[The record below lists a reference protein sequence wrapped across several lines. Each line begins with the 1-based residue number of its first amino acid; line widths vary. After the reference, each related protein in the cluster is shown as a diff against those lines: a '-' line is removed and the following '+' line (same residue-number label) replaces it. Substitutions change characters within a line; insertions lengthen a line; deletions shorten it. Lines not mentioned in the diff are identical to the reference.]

1 MPKVDIG
8 LVASIYGTECNKLNV
23 EGLEKPPGRSETVF
37 LDTAVF
43 VAELDALSLARWQF
57 GLTTIYHFLFVP
69 LTIGMVL
76 MVALLQTA
84 WVRTGKEKYL
94 KLTKFFGKIF
104 LINFAMGVVTGI
116 VQEFQFGMNWSDYS
130 RFVGDVFG
138 APLAMEGLLAFFF
151 EATFIGLWI
160 FGWGRL
166 SKGVHLATIWMTA
179 LGVVLSAYFI
189 LAANAFM
196 QNPVGFAVNE
206 ERGRAELTDI
216 FAVLTNPVALA
227 QFPHT
232 ISASLM
238 VAAAVMIAVA
248 AYHLK
253 RSQFVVEM
261 RSAMKFG
268 LWTSLVASA
277 ATVLNGDQLGIAM
290 VNTQPMKMA
299 AAEAL
304 YNTTKEASFS
314 IFTIGSLDGK
324 EELFS
329 VRIPYLL
336 SFLSTHTL
344 DGEVEGMNNLQA
356 QYELLYGPGDY
367 MPTVWITYWAFRL
380 MIGMGLLSTLVA
392 VVGLWLTRK
401 QNLEV
406 PKSFWSTAIWAAPL
420 PLIAMSIGWIFTEMG
435 RQPWLVFSLMKT
447 EAGVSPGVT
456 AIEVLVSLVGFTLI
470 YGILAV
476 VEFKILLKAIQAGPV
491 EAIEEPTD
499 QQKLAV
505 AY

>member
-1 MPKVDIG
+1 
-8 LVASIYGTECNKLNV
+8 VAI
-23 EGLEKPPGRSETVF
+23 
-37 LDTAVF
+37 
-43 VAELDALSLARWQF
+43 
-57 GLTTIYHFLFVP
+57 
-69 LTIGMVL
+69 
-76 MVALLQTA
+76 LQSA
-84 WVRTGKEKYL
+84 WVKTGKEKYL

-160 FGWGRL
+160 FGWDKL

-179 LGVVLSAYFI
+179 LGVLLSAYFI

-196 QNPVGFAVNE
+196 QNPVGFEINE
-206 ERGRAELTDI
+206 AKGRAELTDI
-216 FAVLTNPVALA
+216 GAVLTNVVALN

-232 ISASLM
+232 ITASLM
-238 VAAAVMIAVA
+238 FAAAMMIAVA

-253 RSQFVVEM
+253 RRQHVEEM
-261 RSAMKFG
+261 RTAMKFG
-268 LWTSLVASA
+268 LWTSVVASLG
-277 ATVLNGDQLGIAM
+277 TVINGDSLGIAM

-304 YNTTKEASFS
+304 YETTKEASFS
-314 IFTIGSLDGK
+314 IFTIGNLDGTQ
-324 EELFS
+324 ELFS

-344 DGEVEGMNNLQA
+344 DGEVEGINNLQA
-356 QYELLYGPGDY
+356 QYEVLYGPGEY
-367 MPTVWITYWAFRL
+367 SPVIWLTYWAFRF
-380 MIGMGLLSTLVA
+380 MIGMGLMSTIVA
-392 VVGLWLTRK
+392 LAGLWFSRK
-401 QNLEV
+401 HVTEA
-406 PKSFWSTAIWAAPL
+406 PKWFYNAAIWAAPL
-420 PLIAMSIGWIFTEMG
+420 PLIAMSIGWLFTEMG

-447 EAGVSPGVT
+447 ADGVSPGVT
-456 AIEVLVSLVGFTLI
+456 GLEVLVSLIGFTAI
-470 YGILAV
+470 YGVLAV
-476 VEFKILLKAIQAGPV
+476 VEFRILLEAIKKGPV
-491 EAIEEPTD
+491 EDEAPQD
-499 QQKLAV
+499 SNKLAV